1 VQALAGGLDH
11 FGWYRKMGAMAM
23 EVSMADY
30 EAEVDARKKRLFAE
44 LPSSV
49 NDVLEI
55 GLG

>member
-1 VQALAGGLDH
+1 
-11 FGWYRKMGAMAM
+11 MGAMAM